1 MILGIRKAMGS
12 KTIITINGNR
22 WVILSFSVADWFF
35 FNPKTWTWMRIF
47 IMSMATD
54 SGGHTEND

>member
-12 KTIITINGNR
+12 KTMITINGNR
-22 WVILSFSVADWFF
+22 WVIFRCGLVF

-47 IMSMATD
+47 IMNMATN
-54 SGGHTEND
+54 SGGLTEND